1 MFLAVILAWAV
12 QPTQTAPISTIQWLH
27 NTLLYMRFWKVYN
40 WPQSGFG
47 PKQYAEMETALVDHI
62 IQLRQIA
69 KPPTTT
75 TTEAPIF
82 QTKDER
88 IHGILQT
95 FVDKTLNTTVEE
107 REEKKLASGLTRQQ
121 EKMYATE

>member
-1 MFLAVILAWAV
+1 
-12 QPTQTAPISTIQWLH
+12 
-27 NTLLYMRFWKVYN
+27 
-40 WPQSGFG
+40 
-47 PKQYAEMETALVDHI
+47 METALVDAI

-69 KPPTTT
+69 TPPTTT